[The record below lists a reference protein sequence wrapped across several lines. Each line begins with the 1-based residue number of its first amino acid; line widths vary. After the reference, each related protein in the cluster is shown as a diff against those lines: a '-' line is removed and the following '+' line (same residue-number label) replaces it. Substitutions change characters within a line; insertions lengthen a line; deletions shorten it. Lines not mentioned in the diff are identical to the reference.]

1 MFFKKLDK
9 LLIFCIGSNCYKSQK
24 LKKSI
29 KLLPLR
35 DLIFHIPIDVF
46 WCADSKYHKINRCF
60 SINKRALGQK
70 LRNAKNQ
77 FFNFQS
83 KVGFFTYC
91 STRLELLIPNLY
103 RFAMICKEI
112 SELWPKNR
120 LIYSIF
126 PGLAGNFLYLM

>member
-9 LLIFCIGSNCYKSQK
+9 FLIFCIGSNCYKSQK

-60 SINKRALGQK
+60 SVNNRVLGQK
-70 LRNAKNQ
+70 LRNAKNR
-77 FFNFQS
+77 FFNFQFM
-83 KVGFFTYC
+83 VQLFTYR
-91 STRLELLIPNLY
+91 STRLELLILNLY
-103 RFAMICKEI
+103 RYSMIFYDI
-112 SELWPKNR
+112 LW
-120 LIYSIF
+120 YSMIF
-126 PGLAGNFLYLM
+126 YDILWYSMIFYDM